1 MTTEFKIYKGKEINK
16 PFIFIGI
23 ILVIIVIILLLIYFK
38 NINPQSSSTNTTKST
53 ATTMQVIQD
62 NSDKN
67 LYPTFVEGTG
77 EQQFKINNP
86 SLNYNP
92 SKNILTSNK
101 FKGDLIGN
109 ADSSTKSNKI
119 VISEI

>member
-1 MTTEFKIYKGKEINK
+1 MTTEFKI
-16 PFIFIGI
+16 FILIIIIAIVLLFIYLKKI
-23 ILVIIVIILLLIYFK
+23 SKQL
-38 NINPQSSSTNTTKST
+38 NTPATKI
-53 ATTMQVIQD
+53 QVIQD

-77 EQQFKINNP
+77 EQQFRINNP

-92 SKNILTSNK
+92 SKNILSSDK

-109 ADSSTKSNKI
+109 ADSSTKTNKV